1 VAGGN
6 SLENAF
12 GWRTTLVMAAVVA
25 IPVVLALLLCLPL
38 ATMQMA
44 NAVFAFTIALAI
56 AATYLLPKPALNRQ
70 VSP

>member
-1 VAGGN
+1 
-6 SLENAF
+6 
-12 GWRTTLVMAAVVA
+12 MAAVVA
-25 IPVVLALLLCLPL
+25 IPVVLALLLWLPL